1 MCGGVGIS
9 MNARVGRSPL
19 DSRLRGN
26 DERDRNDGR
35 DRNDE
40 GDRDDEGD
48 GNDGGDRDDERDRN
62 DGRDRD
68 DEGDGDDERD
78 RDDEGWVFG
87 LGAIRR
93 ARTSLEHEGGHRM
106 LETQADA
113 PDWRVRKIRC

>member
-1 MCGGVGIS
+1 MDVPSTLFRLMCRGVGIS

-26 DERDRNDGR
+26 DEKDKDDDGDRNDGR

-48 GNDGGDRDDERDRN
+48 KDDS
-62 DGRDRD
+62 
-68 DEGDGDDERD
+68 
-78 RDDEGWVFG
+78 GWVFG

-93 ARTSLEHEGGHRM
+93 ARTLLEHEGGHRM

>member
-26 DERDRNDGR
+26 DERDRNDEGDRDDER

-40 GDRDDEGD
+40 GDRDDDGD
-48 GNDGGDRDDERDRN
+48 KDDERDRN

-68 DEGDGDDERD
+68 DEGDKDDGR
-78 RDDEGWVFG
+78 WVFG

-93 ARTSLEHEGGHRM
+93 ARTLLEHEGGHRM

-113 PDWRVRKIRC
+113 PDLAGTEN